1 MKNNAWRLSI
11 LSTDEI
17 DELFRLPHFSDDDRR
32 LYFDLSVKERELLDN
47 TRTFSVAA
55 YSVLQ
60 QGYFKAKR
68 QFFNG
73 KEFESFR

>member
-1 MKNNAWRLSI
+1 MKNNARRLSI

-55 YSVLQ
+55 
-60 QGYFKAKR
+60 
-68 QFFNG
+68 
-73 KEFESFR
+73 